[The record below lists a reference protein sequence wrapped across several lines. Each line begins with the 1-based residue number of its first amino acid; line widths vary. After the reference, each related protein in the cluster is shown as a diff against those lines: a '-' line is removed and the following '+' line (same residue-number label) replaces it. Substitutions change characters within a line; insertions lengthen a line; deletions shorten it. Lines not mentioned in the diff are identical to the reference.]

1 LRWIQNLSGRG
12 EVSGKEV
19 FGARCGGERV
29 VSGEEGEVERKMIE
43 HWSVTSAVESR
54 LYPLSGGSGRVHVGS
69 RKGKGSGVGVERKQV
84 EGSGVRGDKSR
95 SRISSCGG

>member
-1 LRWIQNLSGRG
+1 LRCIQNLSGRG

-43 HWSVTSAVESR
+43 HWGVTSVGETR
-54 LYPLSGGSGRVHVGS
+54 LQPLTGGNG
-69 RKGKGSGVGVERKQV
+69 
-84 EGSGVRGDKSR
+84 
-95 SRISSCGG
+95 